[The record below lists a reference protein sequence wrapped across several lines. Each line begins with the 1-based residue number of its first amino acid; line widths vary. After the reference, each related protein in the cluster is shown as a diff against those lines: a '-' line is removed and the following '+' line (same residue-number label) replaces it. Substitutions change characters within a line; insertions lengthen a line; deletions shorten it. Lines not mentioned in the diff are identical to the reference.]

1 MHDCQS
7 SRYNNY
13 CYNNKLE
20 LINLKTR
27 VTTNQLSKIIKKS
40 SIIQKK
46 IIKPQKEEKNKE
58 EI

>member
-1 MHDCQS
+1 M
-7 SRYNNY
+7 
-13 CYNNKLE
+13 
-20 LINLKTR
+20 KTR

>member
-1 MHDCQS
+1 MTVSQADIIITVIII
-7 SRYNNY
+7 N
-13 CYNNKLE
+13 E

>member
-1 MHDCQS
+1 MTVSQADIIITVIII
-7 SRYNNY
+7 N
-13 CYNNKLE
+13 E

-40 SIIQKK
+40 SIIPKK